1 MRLSP
6 GPCCH
11 LHAQCLPRGGRRAAH
26 RDRPESE
33 RGSYF
38 NLRNGALGRVCP
50 RPTAPAARS
59 APPPKS
65 LFACAESLSLIANPP
80 LQWRGGGLPVAAR
93 RAESSKTRD
102 KKQWPTKSFP

>member
-1 MRLSP
+1 MLPPSST
-6 GPCCH
+6 GPTG
-11 LHAQCLPRGGRRAAH
+11 RKRRAAH
-26 RDRPESE
+26 RDRPEGE

-65 LFACAESLSLIANPP
+65 LFACAESLSLIANPVATA
-80 LQWRGGGLPVAAR
+80 GEGLPSPPGKQKQQR
-93 RAESSKTRD
+93 RRVKNKRRTR
-102 KKQWPTKSFP
+102 SFPPC